1 MPQPSTNY
9 AQIRSAFSGSDDERF
24 EPVLF
29 QILSPDLTT
38 LLLPDFLFLHVNP
51 ASLDLN
57 YSKTITRIQ
66 TLGGFVEQHFGDQ
79 LTQISAT
86 GSTGAFISV
95 ERGLTTFDRRNTI
108 AYRKFQ
114 QLLSVFKSNG
124 SVYDD
129 RGVVQFNG
137 RVRIVFGGGS
147 YDGYFTNFEVSE
159 SAEKPFAFDL
169 SWSFKTTKEARS
181 LLY

>member
-1 MPQPSTNY
+1 MPQSDINY
-9 AQIRSAFSGSDDERF
+9 AQVPSAFSGSGDTRY

-29 QILSPDLTT
+29 QVVSPDLTT
-38 LLLPDFLFLHVNP
+38 LLLPDFLVLHVNP
-51 ASLDLN
+51 ASLDST
-57 YSKTITRIQ
+57 YSKVITRIQ
-66 TLGGFVEQHFGDQ
+66 TLGGFVEQHFGEQ
-79 LTQISAT
+79 LTQLSAS
-86 GSTGAFISV
+86 GSTGAFVSV
-95 ERGLTTFDRRNTI
+95 ERGVTTFDRGNTI

-137 RVRIVFGGGS
+137 RIRIVFGGGT
-147 YDGYFTNFEVSE
+147 YDGYFMTFNYDE
-159 SAEKPFAFDL
+159 SADSPFAFTL
-169 SWSFKTTKEARS
+169 SWSFKVTKEARS

>member
-1 MPQPSTNY
+1 MPQPTTNY
-9 AQIRSAFSGSDDERF
+9 AQIPSAFSGADDPRYV
-24 EPVLF
+24 PMLF
-29 QILSPDLTT
+29 QVVSPDLTT
-38 LLLPDFLFLHVNP
+38 LLLPEFLYLHVNP
-51 ASLDLN
+51 SSLDLG
-57 YSKTITRIQ
+57 YSKVITRIQ

-79 LTQISAT
+79 LTTVSASMVT
-86 GSTGAFISV
+86 GGFISV

-137 RVRIVFGGGS
+137 RIRIVFGGGT

-159 SAEKPFAFDL
+159 SAEKPFMFDL
-169 SWSFKTTKEARS
+169 SFSFKATKEARS
-181 LLY
+181 LLF